1 MTAALNCDGET
12 RPLSPPLW
20 GSLKRKRHIMTDENT
35 PFIDY
40 WDQVDDAL
48 LKFFG
53 IDTWD
58 AGIEPDLIASAQ
70 DAGDTPEDFAKWF
83 GVKYDLTH
91 IESLKEVF
99 GIPSEDRKTRK
110 IAFLNDM
117 CRRAM
122 GVAGRLVQTSGIC
135 ALSQEDQSAIREKVE
150 TFDAFT
156 PDNDPHEE
164 HDFGAFEHNGERIFW
179 KIDYYDTTMT
189 RGSEDPS
196 DPQQT
201 IRVLT
206 IMFASEY

>member
-1 MTAALNCDGET
+1 
-12 RPLSPPLW
+12 
-20 GSLKRKRHIMTDENT
+20 MTDENT

-40 WDQVDDAL
+40 WNQVDDAL

-70 DAGDTPEDFAKWF
+70 DAGDTPEGFARWF
-83 GVKYDLTH
+83 GAKYDLTY
-91 IESLKEVF
+91 IEDLKTVF
-99 GIPSEDRKTRK
+99 GVPGEAHKTRK

-122 GVAGRLVQTSGIC
+122 GIAGRLVQTSGIC
-135 ALSQEDQSAIREKVE
+135 ALSREDQSAIREKVE
-150 TFDAFT
+150 AFDTFT

-189 RGSEDPS
+189 KGSEDPT
-196 DPQQT
+196 DPRMT

-206 IMFASEY
+206 IMLASEY